1 MRILT
6 RTLSK
11 NPFENNIKDKIMG
24 QESEEEAEDMDI
36 EELDLEGIEKECTE
50 KEKGIEMQEQV
61 SLLKESI
68 LKSRASNLLGINL
81 GSHKEKKK
89 KAEEQGRKT
98 DRKTIKHGVANVGR
112 RLVESRQYLTIKSSL
127 GL

>member
-1 MRILT
+1 
-6 RTLSK
+6 
-11 NPFENNIKDKIMG
+11 
-24 QESEEEAEDMDI
+24 MDI

-68 LKSRASNLLGINL
+68 LKSKASNLLGINL
-81 GSHKEKKK
+81 GSHKETKK

-98 DRKTIKHGVANVGR
+98 C
-112 RLVESRQYLTIKSSL
+112 
-127 GL
+127 